1 MDNFNPNSNESNT
14 NDKGFESEA
23 TRVEVGDNFVIIS
36 DELKNG
42 DPFYVLFY
50 DQTLH
55 ECKAT
60 FENDLG
66 NTWYVGEMFLHGV
79 WYHHVLSQW
88 GNNNSYRLLHDD
100 YPSFAYSHLVLKSKF
115 AMLLV
120 ATRKGNSQFSM
131 PLKIRENLL
140 VAIEEQQ
147 HYGEFWTN

>member
-1 MDNFNPNSNESNT
+1 VDNFNPNSNESNT

-66 NTWYVGEMFLHGV
+66 NT
-79 WYHHVLSQW
+79 
-88 GNNNSYRLLHDD
+88 
-100 YPSFAYSHLVLKSKF
+100 
-115 AMLLV
+115 
-120 ATRKGNSQFSM
+120 
-131 PLKIRENLL
+131 
-140 VAIEEQQ
+140 
-147 HYGEFWTN
+147 